1 MIPQVGNGHDSDLD
15 MLITNGLLV
24 ADGKITRADVGI
36 RGGKIATVTP
46 TDDERRMTNDDASVV
61 RLDASA
67 RSTMNQPPSQ
77 NRRAD
82 ASPSSV
88 QTIDASGKF
97 IFPGIV
103 DVHVHPIYLDSK
115 YDTSVAAAFGG
126 VTSMIHY
133 CYAKPGESLLGN
145 LQSFREDGLANS
157 LLDFGMHAGLF
168 DVQNQIQHVPKA
180 FNEGVTS
187 FKVFMTYA
195 KLKWMTDDYWMTA
208 LMDVVAQERGLVCV
222 HCENGLATDYL
233 EDKFL
238 REGRDPKAMFN
249 AMRPDL
255 LEAEATNRAI
265 SIAQVMG
272 CAVYIVH
279 NSAEANL
286 EPLRR
291 ARQKGWHAYGETC
304 PQYLALT
311 DETTQRMGSLAK
323 IGPPLRESRD
333 NQAMWQGLAD
343 GTLVTIGSDHAPK
356 EKAADFFQ
364 SGYGAP
370 QIETMLPIC
379 YDVGVNGGMVTLPT
393 LIAAMSETPAK
404 LFGWYPQKGALR
416 VGSDADLVIF
426 DPAKTWTISHVNQHS
441 NAGFTMYQSRKVTGA
456 VELTMQRGEII
467 CRNGELVG
475 QRGRAKFLPTDTSH
489 VYCQDVRPKGV
500 TP

>member
-1 MIPQVGNGHDSDLD
+1 MIPQVNRERELEFDK
-15 MLITNGLLV
+15 LIKNGLVV
-24 ADGKITRADVGI
+24 ADGKITRADLGI
-36 RGGKIATVTP
+36 RGGKIAAVIP
-46 TDDERRMTNDDASVV
+46 TNGERRMTDDN
-61 RLDASA
+61 ASA
-67 RSTMNQPPSQ
+67 RSFMSQPPSE

-88 QTIDASGKF
+88 QTIDASGKYV
-97 IFPGIV
+97 FPGII
-103 DVHVHPIYLDSK
+103 DVHVHPIYLDNK

-126 VTSMIHY
+126 VTSIIHY
-133 CYAKPGESLLGN
+133 CYAKPGETLLDN
-145 LQSFREDGLANS
+145 LRSFRADGLANS

-180 FNEGVTS
+180 FKEGVTS

-238 REGRDPKAMFN
+238 REGRDPKAIFT

-265 SIAQVMG
+265 AIAQVMG
-272 CAVYIVH
+272 CAVYVVH

-291 ARQKGWHAYGETC
+291 ARQNGWRAFGETC

-311 DETTQRMGSLAK
+311 DETTQQMGSLAK
-323 IGPPLRESRD
+323 IGPPLRSFRD
-333 NQAMWQGLAD
+333 NQAMWQGLAE
-343 GTLVTIGSDHAPK
+343 GTLISIGSDHAPK

-370 QIETMLPIC
+370 QIETMLPVC
-379 YDVGVNGGMVTLPT
+379 YDVGVNGGKVTLPT

-426 DPAKTWTISHVNQHS
+426 DPAKTWTISTANQHS
-441 NAGFTMYQSRKVTGA
+441 KAGFTLYEGRTITGA

-467 CRNGELVG
+467 CRNGELVAK
-475 QRGRAKFLPTDTSH
+475 RGRAQYLSTETSRN
-489 VYCQDVRPKGV
+489 YS
-500 TP
+500 